1 MEFQARTTPEAIE
14 ARLNGRLEFADHE
27 RLRDLVALL
36 DGPEAQR
43 FVVDLSDLTFIDSAG
58 LGMLLILHEEAEQR
72 NVRLVVRDPRG
83 DVRRSIELA
92 KIDEI
97 LSIEC

>member
-1 MEFQARTTPEAIE
+1 MEFQAHTTPEAIE

-36 DGPEAQR
+36 DAAGPSR
-43 FVVDLSDLTFIDSAG
+43 FVVDVSELTFIDSAG
-58 LGMLLILHEEAEQR
+58 LGMLLILHEQAEQR
-72 NVRLVVRDPRG
+72 QMRLVVRRPRG

-92 KIDEI
+92 RIDEI
-97 LSIEC
+97 LSVES